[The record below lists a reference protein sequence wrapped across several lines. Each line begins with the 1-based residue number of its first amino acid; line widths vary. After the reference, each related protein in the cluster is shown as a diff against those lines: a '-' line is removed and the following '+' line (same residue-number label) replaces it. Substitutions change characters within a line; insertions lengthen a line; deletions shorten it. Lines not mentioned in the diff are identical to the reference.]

1 MKHKK
6 IILIIVFSFLPAIIL
21 QSCRQLTGVSDPGFP
36 ETIGS
41 EKPKTLLITSPKFGD
56 VYMPGETIEIK
67 WISSSSVE
75 KVDIMLFRKYELKKL
90 LAQQLINNNK
100 FRWKI
105 PLSINHSLHY
115 IIKIRAYPD
124 TSITDK
130 SGQFGITNN

>member
-1 MKHKK
+1 MNRHK
-6 IILIIVFSFLPAIIL
+6 IILLIAFLFLPVIFL